1 MNKQKFII
9 SSYANLVAA
18 FKWIRELGFGKAY
31 ILEIKE
37 FTRTIEQ
44 NSKLWA
50 MLAEVSA
57 KVNWHG
63 QKLSNED
70 WKHIFSAAMSQQ
82 RVVPNIDSTGFVV
95 LGKSTSKMSVAEMMD
110 MIELIHAFGA
120 QHGVK
125 FKGNENE

>member
-1 MNKQKFII
+1 MDKARFII

-18 FKWIRELGFGKAY
+18 FKWIRELGFSKAY

-37 FTRTIEQ
+37 FTRTVEQ

-50 MLAEVSA
+50 MLSEVSA
-57 KVNWHG
+57 QVNWHG
-63 QKLSNED
+63 HKLSRED

-82 RVVPNIDSTGFVV
+82 RVVPNIYSTGFVV

-110 MIELIHAFGA
+110 MIELIQAFGA

-125 FKGNENE
+125 FKE

>member
-1 MNKQKFII
+1 MDKQKFII

-31 ILEIKE
+31 ILEVKE
-37 FTRTIEQ
+37 FTRTVQQ

-57 KVNWHG
+57 QVNWHG
-63 QKLSNED
+63 QKLSSED

-95 LGKSTSKMSVAEMMD
+95 LGKATSKMSVAEMMD

-125 FKGNENE
+125 FKE

>member
-1 MNKQKFII
+1 MDKKQFII
-9 SSYANLVAA
+9 SNRDNLITAFRYA
-18 FKWIRELGFGKAY
+18 EQFGYEKAY
-31 ILEIKE
+31 AVEVRPL
-37 FTRTIEQ
+37 TRTIEQ

-50 MLAEVSA
+50 FLGEISA
-57 KVNWHG
+57 QVNWHG
-63 QKLSNED
+63 HKLSSED
-70 WKHIFSAAMSQQ
+70 WKHIFSAAMNQQ

-125 FKGNENE
+125 FKE

>member
-1 MNKQKFII
+1 MKQQFII

-18 FKWIRELGFGKAY
+18 FQAIKAVGFSKHY
-31 ILEIKE
+31 VLEVRE
-37 FTRTIEQ
+37 FTRTVEQ

-57 KVNWHG
+57 QVNWHG
-63 QKLSNED
+63 HKLSSDD
-70 WKHIFSAAMSQQ
+70 WKHVFSAAMSQQ

-110 MIELIHAFGA
+110 MIELIQAFGA

-125 FKGNENE
+125 FKE

>member
-1 MNKQKFII
+1 MNKQQFII
-9 SSYANLVAA
+9 SSYANLVAT
-18 FKWIRELGFGKAY
+18 FQWIKAAGFGKAY
-31 ILEIKE
+31 ILEVKE
-37 FTRTIEQ
+37 FTRTVEQ

-50 MLAEVSA
+50 LLGEVSA
-57 KVNWHG
+57 QVNWHG

-70 WKHIFSAAMSQQ
+70 WKHVFSAAMSQQ

-125 FKGNENE
+125 FKE

>member
-1 MNKQKFII
+1 MNKQQFII
-9 SSYANLVAA
+9 NSYANLVAA
-18 FKWIRELGFGKAY
+18 FKWIRELGFGKPY
-31 ILEIKE
+31 VIEIKE
-37 FTRTIEQ
+37 FTRTVEQ
-44 NSKLWA
+44 NRKLWA
-50 MLAEVSA
+50 LLTEVSVQ
-57 KVNWHG
+57 VNWHG

-70 WKHIFSAAMSQQ
+70 WKHVFSAAVNQQ

-125 FKGNENE
+125 FKE

>member
-1 MNKQKFII
+1 MNKQQFII
-9 SSYANLVAA
+9 SSYTNLVAA

-31 ILEIKE
+31 ILEVKE
-37 FTRTIEQ
+37 FTRTVEQ

-50 MLAEVSA
+50 LLTEVSA
-57 KVNWHG
+57 QVNWHG

-70 WKHIFSAAMSQQ
+70 WKHVFSAAMSQQ

-110 MIELIHAFGA
+110 MIELIQAFGA

-125 FKGNENE
+125 FKE

>member
-1 MNKQKFII
+1 ME
-9 SSYANLVAA
+9 V
-18 FKWIRELGFGKAY
+18 
-31 ILEIKE
+31 KE
-37 FTRTIEQ
+37 FTRTVEQ

-50 MLAEVSA
+50 LLTEVSA
-57 KVNWHG
+57 QVNWHG

-70 WKHIFSAAMSQQ
+70 WKHVFSAAMSQQ

-110 MIELIHAFGA
+110 MIELIQAFGA

-125 FKGNENE
+125 FKE

>member
-1 MNKQKFII
+1 MDKQQFII

-18 FKWIRELGFGKAY
+18 FQWIKAVGFGKPY
-31 ILEIKE
+31 VIEVKE
-37 FTRTIEQ
+37 FTRTVEQ

-50 MLAEVSA
+50 LLGEVSA
-57 KVNWHG
+57 QVNWHG
-63 QKLSNED
+63 QKLSSED
-70 WKHIFSAAMSQQ
+70 WKHVFSAAMNQQ

-110 MIELIHAFGA
+110 MIELIQAFGA

-125 FKGNENE
+125 FKE

>member
-1 MNKQKFII
+1 MDKQKFII

-31 ILEIKE
+31 ILEVKE
-37 FTRTIEQ
+37 FTRTVEQ

-57 KVNWHG
+57 QVNWHG
-63 QKLSNED
+63 HKLSSED
-70 WKHIFSAAMSQQ
+70 WKHIFSAAISQQ
-82 RVVPNIDSTGFVV
+82 RVVPNIDCTGFVV

-125 FKGNENE
+125 FKE